1 MKLNPR
7 GKDPVGPSPA
17 TGAPGADRR
26 GFALEHFL
34 PYRLSV
40 LTNTISGAIARL
52 YARRFGLTIPEW
64 RVMAVLDRFG
74 PLSANQV
81 CRRTAMDKVR
91 VSRAVA
97 RLVARGL
104 VARRADPHDRRRAV
118 LRLAAQG
125 RAVLRLAAQGRAI
138 HHRIVPLARAR
149 EARLLAPLTP
159 AERATLDRLLTK
171 LQTRADELAD
181 EG

>member
-1 MKLNPR
+1 MKLNPS
-7 GKDPVGPSPA
+7 GKDPVSPSHG
-17 TGAPGADRR
+17 TGAPGAD

-40 LTNTISGAIARL
+40 LTNTISGGIARL
-52 YARRFGLTIPEW
+52 YAERFGLAIAEW
-64 RVMAVLDRFG
+64 RVMAVLGRFG
-74 PLSANQV
+74 PLSANEV

-97 RLVARGL
+97 RLVARRL
-104 VARRADPHDRRRAV
+104 VARRADAGDRRRAV

-125 RAVLRLAAQGRAI
+125 RAI
-138 HHRIVPLARAR
+138 HDRIVPLARAR
-149 EARLLAPLTP
+149 EARLLDALS
-159 AERATLDRLLTK
+159 AHERTTLDRLLAK

-181 EG
+181 DAG